1 MTSQRQAVWWR
12 YARSVGLFAI
22 LGPLGSTLVIMV
34 KGGLGSQVA
43 FWPGYV
49 MAIIPIWLAYS
60 LIFAFPTGLL
70 AILGAGW
77 LAAFSGPRVKNLF
90 VYLGL
95 CAVSAGLLSLAGSEL
110 DLSERLMGSG
120 FVPEPSSSLMAF
132 SWALAGAA
140 CGGLARRADAGFA
153 PRLTTT

>member
-95 CAVSAGLLSLAGSEL
+95 CAVSAGLLSLVGSEL
-110 DLSERLMGSG
+110 ALSERLLGSSM
-120 FVPEPSSSLMAF
+120 VPEPQRFLMAF
-132 SWALAGAA
+132 SWMLAGAE
-140 CGGLARRADAGFA
+140 CGYLIRRTDTKFSAR
-153 PRLTTT
+153 